1 MKVSIAL
8 YVTTVGIWFIWSI
21 IHFRRPEAKLSL
33 SLSIL
38 ILLAGI
44 LEVFD
49 FPPWYDTV
57 DAHALWHFATIP
69 WTVLWYRFLIMDSLR
84 HSKGG
89 SEYGKIR
96 GRRPK
101 GV

>member
-8 YVTTVGIWFIWSI
+8 SITFVGIWIVWSI

-33 SLSIL
+33 SFSVL
-38 ILLAGI
+38 ILLAGA

-49 FPPWYDTV
+49 FPPWYDLV

-69 WTVLWYRFLIMDSLR
+69 LTVLWYKFLTMDSLR

-101 GV
+101 GI